1 MVRRTAERARKYLF
15 PDSSF
20 RIIQDI
26 SKASEDISFEW
37 QQKLV
42 SDGARE
48 DTQASQGRDANPW
61 WVPFTVCACR
71 EQSRYQRGNMF
82 FGRVGGLLDGNKE
95 RLDSS
100 RFNAWVRKI
109 KRLQEERKDI
119 A

>member
-1 MVRRTAERARKYLF
+1 
-15 PDSSF
+15 
-20 RIIQDI
+20 
-26 SKASEDISFEW
+26 
-37 QQKLV
+37 
-42 SDGARE
+42 
-48 DTQASQGRDANPW
+48 
-61 WVPFTVCACR
+61 
-71 EQSRYQRGNMF
+71 MF